1 MKANPFF
8 TKQRVLRISS
18 ILLSFMDM
26 FVFYKDILYTHY
38 LATETYGP
46 LYK

>member
-18 ILLSFMDM
+18 ILMSFMDI
-26 FVFYKDILYTHY
+26 FYKDILYTHY

-46 LYK
+46 LYE

>member
-18 ILLSFMDM
+18 ILMSFMDM
-26 FVFYKDILYTHY
+26 FVFHKDILYTHY
-38 LATETYGP
+38 LATETCGP

>member
-38 LATETYGP
+38 LATETSGP